1 MADDMTT
8 SLICVTRLPVIE
20 EQLQQLKNEWL
31 EKVETARNL
40 VCTEETVQ
48 TIKQIRADM
57 RKEFQAADDQRK
69 AVKAQYMAPW
79 DSVEATFKE
88 CVKESFLEADGKLK
102 DIITCYEDELK
113 KECLEKVEA
122 YFNELA
128 AMECID
134 FLSFDQA
141 MKLGGIKISL
151 EDTKRSTPSRLFD
164 KVGAVIADIAVG
176 MEQIMKMDDSAEIMA
191 EFKECLSV
199 GKAVAAVQDRKRKV
213 QEERAAQEARQ
224 AVQERFDAAENK
236 VTTILPPIVS
246 AVAEQE
252 NSGDDPIFEE
262 FTFTVFGCR
271 KSTLIKIRN
280 YLKQEGIS
288 YE

>member
-79 DSVEATFKE
+79 DSVEATFRE
-88 CVKESFLEADGKLK
+88 CVKESFQEADSTLKDMISSYEDQLKQKCFEELEAF
-102 DIITCYEDELK
+102 
-113 KECLEKVEA
+113 
-122 YFNELA
+122 FNELA
-128 AMECID
+128 AMEGID
-134 FLSFDQA
+134 FLTLDQA
-141 MKLGGIKISL
+141 MKLGGIRISL
-151 EDTKRSTPSRLFD
+151 EDTKRNTPTRLQD
-164 KVGAVIADIAVG
+164 KIAGVIADIAVG
-176 MEQIMKMDDSAEIMA
+176 MDQIRKLDDSAEIMA
-191 EFKECLSV
+191 EFKQCLSV
-199 GKAVAAVQDRKRKV
+199 GKAVATVQERKRKI
-213 QEERAAQEARQ
+213 QEEMAAEEARQ
-224 AVQERFDAAENK
+224 AVQERFKAAEDK
-236 VTTILPPIVS
+236 VITIVPPTVS
-246 AVAEQE
+246 AVVDEA
-252 NSGDDPIFEE
+252 NSDDDPIFEE
-262 FTFTVFGCR
+262 FTFTVFGCT